1 MLIQKMERQPTD
13 PTSSPPTTGP
23 RAMLTPMTAPHTP
36 MACARSRGSV
46 NVLVMIDMATGL
58 SIDPPMACTMRKI
71 TSVVRFGARLHSS
84 DPATKVEE
92 ADHERPAPARR
103 SAVEP
108 ESMRRLAR
116 TRV

>member
-1 MLIQKMERQPTD
+1 MLIQKMERQPID

-23 RAMLTPMTAPHTP
+23 MARLTPTTAPHSP

-58 SIDPPMACTMRKI
+58 SIEPPTAWTMRKI

-84 DPATKVEE
+84 DPATKVR
-92 ADHERPAPARR
+92 RPTTNVRRLPRR

-108 ESMRRLAR
+108 ESMRRVAR